1 MLGFNQHRNI
11 PTTHHNLLTVNTE
24 TMNIYDKDLDS
35 NAANFTALSPISMMR
50 RAAAVYPDKPAVIYG
65 QRRVSWAEI
74 FTRCASVAVA
84 LTQRGLGQGDTV
96 AVLSANLP
104 EMFEAHFAIPMC
116 GAVLNAINMRLD
128 AASVAFILEHGE
140 AKLLLVD
147 KEFGPLAEQALALM
161 SAPPP
166 VIHIDDASYPD
177 GKLVGDENYEDLVR
191 QGEDSPSAQISV
203 DASGFLPN
211 NEWEAI
217 ALNYT
222 SGTTGNPKGVVTHH
236 RGAYLNAVSN
246 ALTWSMGDHPVYL
259 WTLPM
264 FHCNGWCFPWTLAA
278 NAGTS
283 VCLRQ
288 VRDDAVYQAIAEH
301 GVTHF
306 CGAPVVLNTLL
317 SASDNLKSLIKHDVK
332 VMTAGAAPPAAI
344 IQGMQAQGIDVTHVY
359 GLTETYGPVTL
370 CAWREDLW
378 GGLNDQEKA
387 ELKSRQGVGGQMLEG
402 LMVADPETMEPI
414 PKDGQTI
421 GEVMMRGNNVMKGY
435 LKNPAATE
443 EAFAGGWFHSGDL
456 AVWAEDGY
464 IQIKDRS
471 KDIIISGGENI
482 SSIEIEDLLFR
493 HPDILEA
500 AVVAKNDEKWGET
513 PCAFVTLRSSD
524 CQLSQDQ
531 VIDYCRD
538 NLARFKVPKNV
549 VFTDLPK
556 TSTGKVQKFT
566 LRELAE
572 AL

>member
-1 MLGFNQHRNI
+1 
-11 PTTHHNLLTVNTE
+11 
-24 TMNIYDKDLDS
+24 MNIYDQDLDT
-35 NAANFTALSPISMMR
+35 NAANFTPLSPISMMR
-50 RAAAVYPDKPAVIYG
+50 RVASIYPDKAAVVYGERRLTWGEIY
-65 QRRVSWAEI
+65 
-74 FTRCASVAVA
+74 TRCVNVATA
-84 LTQRGLGQGDTV
+84 LTRRGIARGETV

-104 EMFEAHFAIPMC
+104 EMFEVHFAVPMT

-128 AASVAFILEHGE
+128 AKSVAFILEHGE

-147 KEFGPLAEQALALM
+147 KEFGPLAEQALDQMA
-161 SAPPP
+161 SPPA
-166 VIHIDDASYPD
+166 VIHIEDATYTG
-177 GKLVGDENYEDLVR
+177 GKLIGDQSYEDLVSE
-191 QGEDSPSAQISV
+191 GENSASALKTVDSV
-203 DASGFLPN
+203 EFLPS
-211 NEWEAI
+211 NEWDAI

-246 ALTWSMGDHPVYL
+246 VLSWNMGENPVYL

-278 NAGTS
+278 SAGTS

-288 VRDDAVYQAIAEH
+288 VRNEAVYEAIAKH

-317 SASDNLKSLIKHDVK
+317 SASDELKSLIKHQVK

-344 IQGMQAQGIDVTHVY
+344 IEGMQAQGIEVTHVY

-370 CAWREDLW
+370 CVWREDLW
-378 GGLNDQEKA
+378 GGLSDQEKA
-387 ELKSRQGVGGQMLEG
+387 GLKARQGVGGPMLEG
-402 LMVADPETMEPI
+402 LMVADPETMKPV
-414 PKDGQTI
+414 PKDGKTI
-421 GEVMMRGNNVMKGY
+421 GEIMMRGNNVMKGY
-435 LKNPAATE
+435 LKNPSATL
-443 EAFAGGWFHSGDL
+443 EAFVGGWFHSGDL
-456 AVWAEDGY
+456 AVWSEDGY
-464 IQIKDRS
+464 VQIKDRS

-482 SSIEIEDLLFR
+482 SSIEIEDLLYR

-500 AVVAKNDEKWGET
+500 AVVAKSDDKWGET
-513 PCAFVTLRSSD
+513 PCAFVTLRSID
-524 CQLSQDQ
+524 CQLDQDQ
-531 VIDYCRD
+531 VIEYCRD

-549 VFTDLPK
+549 IFTDLPK
-556 TSTGKVQKFT
+556 TSTGKVQKFA

>member
-1 MLGFNQHRNI
+1 
-11 PTTHHNLLTVNTE
+11 
-24 TMNIYDKDLDS
+24 MNIYDQDLDA
-35 NAANFTALSPISMMR
+35 NDANFTALSPISMMR
-50 RAAAVYPDKPAVIYG
+50 RAASIYPDKPAVVYG
-65 QRRVSWAEI
+65 QRSVAWGEI
-74 FTRCASVAVA
+74 YVRCASFAA
-84 LTQRGLGQGDTV
+84 TLTQRGLGRGDTV
-96 AVLSANLP
+96 AILSANLP
-104 EMFEAHFAIPMC
+104 EMFEAHFAVPMC

-128 AASVAFILEHGE
+128 AATVAFILEHGE

-147 KEFGPLAEQALALM
+147 KEFGPLAEEALALM
-161 SAPPP
+161 SSPPP
-166 VIHIDDASYPD
+166 VVHIDDATYPE
-177 GKLVGDENYEDLVR
+177 GKLIGDENYEDLVR
-191 QGEDSPSAQISV
+191 QGADSPLTQISA
-203 DASGFLPN
+203 DARNFLPN
-211 NEWEAI
+211 DEWDAI

-288 VRDDAVYQAIAEH
+288 VRDDAIYQAMAEY

-317 SASDNLKSLIKHDVK
+317 SATDELKNLVKHEVK
-332 VMTAGAAPPAAI
+332 VMTDGAPPPAAI
-344 IQGMQAQGIDVTHVY
+344 IQGMQAQGMDVTHVY

-378 GGLNDQEKA
+378 GGLGDEEKA
-387 ELKSRQGVGGQMLEG
+387 VLKSRQGVGGQMLEG
-402 LMVADPETMEPI
+402 LMVADPETMQPV

-435 LKNPAATE
+435 LKNPSATQ

-482 SSIEIEDLLFR
+482 SSIEIEDLLFK
-493 HPDILEA
+493 HPNILEA
-500 AVVAKNDEKWGET
+500 AVVAKSDEKWGET
-513 PCAFVTLRSSD
+513 PCAFVTLRD
-524 CQLSQDQ
+524 ANKPLNQDQ
-531 VIDYCRD
+531 VIEYCRD

-549 VFTDLPK
+549 IFTDLPK
-556 TSTGKVQKFT
+556 TSTGKVQKFA